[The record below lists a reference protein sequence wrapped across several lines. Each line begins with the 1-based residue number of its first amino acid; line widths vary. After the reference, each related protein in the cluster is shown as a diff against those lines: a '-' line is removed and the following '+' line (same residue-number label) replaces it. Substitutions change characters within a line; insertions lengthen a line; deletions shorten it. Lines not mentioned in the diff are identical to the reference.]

1 MCEAFLRRSLLALQ
15 PFTRAAWRTR
25 APRLGSSSLQGPH
38 RPPGLLRQYQV
49 VRDSVEEGE
58 AGAKSPNAWELTLE

>member
-1 MCEAFLRRSLLALQ
+1 MCEAFLHRSLLALQ
-15 PFTRAAWRTR
+15 PFTRAAWRIQ
-25 APRLGSSSLQGPH
+25 APWLGSSSLPGPC

-58 AGAKSPNAWELTLE
+58 AGARSPNAWELTLE